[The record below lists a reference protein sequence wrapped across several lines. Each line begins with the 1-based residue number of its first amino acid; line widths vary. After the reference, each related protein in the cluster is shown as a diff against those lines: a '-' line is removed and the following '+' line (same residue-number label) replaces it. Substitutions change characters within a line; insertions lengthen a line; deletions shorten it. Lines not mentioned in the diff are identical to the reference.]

1 MFWSQDESPETT
13 TLPEDVVDLMFAL
26 DCKRLPVDHAYALSS
41 ALAEAVPWIADEPGL
56 AVHEV
61 HVAAS
66 QNGWERPAHGTGSH
80 LQLSRRTKL
89 TVRVPAERIE
99 QLLTDLPGTRLEL
112 DGCPLCVGPGKVRPL
127 SRETTLFARY
137 VVADPAADEETFL
150 TAAATEL
157 RRMGIQVRKALCGR
171 SAALA
176 APGGEIHTRSL
187 MLADLTQEESF
198 RLQRL
203 GLGPHRLMGCGVFI
217 PHKGIDAV
225 AKTR

>member
-1 MFWSQDESPETT
+1 MYWSQDDSPETAT
-13 TLPEDVVDLMFAL
+13 VPEDVVDLLFAL

-41 ALAEAVPWIADEPGL
+41 ALAAAVPWIAEEPGV

-61 HVAAS
+61 YVAAS
-66 QNGWERPAHGTGSH
+66 QNGWERPTHGTGSL

-89 TVRVPAERIE
+89 RVRVPAQRVE
-99 QLLTDLPGTRLEL
+99 QLLADLPGIRLEL
-112 DGCPLCVGPGKVRPL
+112 EGCPLCIGPGKPQPL
-127 SRETTLFARY
+127 SRETTLLARH
-137 VVADPAADEETFL
+137 VVDDPASDEESFL
-150 TAAATEL
+150 AATASEL
-157 RRMGIQVRKALCGR
+157 RSMGIRVRKALCGR
-171 SAALA
+171 SAVLT
-176 APGGEIHTRSL
+176 APGGGIHTRSL